1 MLWCPLSNDAAQMFA
16 NHSSYVLRRSL
27 QTLVPQNQDFSGIL
41 KIERIPCVGRF
52 MYTLELNLKQTPL
65 SLSVQKK
72 TMEDAKADY
81 DRIVAALKSGSSTLL
96 ELTCEQVPDKKVSFL
111 SGEVVAVQMYE
122 KSGTTAASGKPPG
135 FFSLVGE
142 Q

>member
-1 MLWCPLSNDAAQMFA
+1 
-16 NHSSYVLRRSL
+16 
-27 QTLVPQNQDFSGIL
+27 
-41 KIERIPCVGRF
+41 

-65 SLSVQKK
+65 PLSVQKK
-72 TMEDAKADY
+72 AMEDAKADY
-81 DRIVAALKSGSSTLL
+81 DRIVAALQSGSSTLI
-96 ELTCEQVPDKKVSFL
+96 ELTCEQVTDKRVSFF

-122 KSGTTAASGKPPG
+122 KSGTTTASGKPPG